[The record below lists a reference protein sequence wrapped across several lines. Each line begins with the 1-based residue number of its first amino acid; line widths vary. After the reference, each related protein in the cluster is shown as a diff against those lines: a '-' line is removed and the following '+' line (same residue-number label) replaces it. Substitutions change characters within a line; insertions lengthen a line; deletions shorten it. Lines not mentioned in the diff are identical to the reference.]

1 MSVRV
6 GSAISESGLVENVG
20 VAARTTSKYVS
31 VQKLFQLPV
40 LVAANL
46 NVRCRPM
53 SGHVVSAISESGV
66 VENVAVAVGT
76 ASSSPSVQKSFLLF
90 FSICQFS
97 SAVPTFRYFRS
108 AETRGDDVIL

>member
-6 GSAISESGLVENVG
+6 GSAIAESGIVENVG

-46 NVRCRPM
+46 NVRCRLM
-53 SGHVVSAISESGV
+53 SDHIVTVISESAMVKNVGV
-66 VENVAVAVGT
+66 
-76 ASSSPSVQKSFLLF
+76 SV
-90 FSICQFS
+90 
-97 SAVPTFRYFRS
+97 
-108 AETRGDDVIL
+108 